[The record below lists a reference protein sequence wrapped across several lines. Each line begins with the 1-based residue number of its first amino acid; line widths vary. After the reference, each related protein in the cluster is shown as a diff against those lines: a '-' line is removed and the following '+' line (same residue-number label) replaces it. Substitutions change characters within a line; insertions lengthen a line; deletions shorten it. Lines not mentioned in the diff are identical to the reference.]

1 MGSTLNFIKRNGRSG
16 FRSAKRYSSSKT
28 YSSFSNNKSR
38 PKGNVENL
46 YYKYIKLAKESSAA
60 GDRIQAEYYYQFA
73 DHYSRNIIDIGN
85 KSNENENI
93 SETSN
98 KKNADNSILES
109 SLDNSQETNKLSTEN
124 DEKSSKKINIIK
136 QNDDSENSLNTV
148 SFISQP
154 AKKTTKPKK

>member
-1 MGSTLNFIKRNGRSG
+1 
-16 FRSAKRYSSSKT
+16 
-28 YSSFSNNKSR
+28 
-38 PKGNVENL
+38 
-46 YYKYIKLAKESSAA
+46 
-60 GDRIQAEYYYQFA
+60 
-73 DHYSRNIIDIGN
+73 N

-93 SETSN
+93 SEISN

-154 AKKTTKPKK
+154 AKKTTKLKK

>member
-73 DHYSRNIIDIGN
+73 DHYARLMIEQDI
-85 KSNENENI
+85 KSVE
-93 SETSN
+93 SHETSDEVN
-98 KKNADNSILES
+98 EQMSQENFSDIKDEPSKD
-109 SLDNSQETNKLSTEN
+109 SLDIKDDSTNPKENALLENLDDEDSIESVPFIGQLSKTN
-124 DEKSSKKINIIK
+124 LKSKKSK
-136 QNDDSENSLNTV
+136 
-148 SFISQP
+148 
-154 AKKTTKPKK
+154 